1 MQSTYIFSIHFF
13 CYWMMVVLYDE
24 NIPPKIF
31 WKSALSSL
39 KNQLIF
45 TYPLF
50 ILLFKYYPLKYDNL
64 LLSFGYIPILIISG
78 DIYFYMTHR
87 PLHSKW
93 LFKYHKSHHTGV
105 VHVAKS
111 LDADGFEHVFGNIGS
126 FINGVLILW
135 YFGYIINIYTLGVWV
150 GISTFNTCL
159 SHSNL
164 KCNLDD
170 GVHLLHHKYIKYN
183 YGTGLYL
190 CDRLMG
196 TYKKV

>member
-1 MQSTYIFSIHFF
+1 MLTTYIFSIHFF
-13 CYWMMVVLYDE
+13 CYWTMVYLYDKD
-24 NIPPKIF
+24 IPPKNF

-39 KNQLIF
+39 KNQILY

-50 ILLFKYYPLKYDNL
+50 FLFFNYYPVNYNNL

-78 DIYFYMTHR
+78 DLYFYMTHR

-126 FINGVLILW
+126 FINGVLIL
-135 YFGYIINIYTLGVWV
+135 
-150 GISTFNTCL
+150 
-159 SHSNL
+159 
-164 KCNLDD
+164 
-170 GVHLLHHKYIKYN
+170 
-183 YGTGLYL
+183 
-190 CDRLMG
+190 
-196 TYKKV
+196 